1 MGASV
6 SSRTQGGIDKTLG
19 AIDVII
25 VDTDARS
32 AAVAESAKYPP
43 NIVKDAIF
51 KNIPVVSALWVIQS
65 IVNGT
70 KLPTKDFTI

>member
-32 AAVAESAKYPP
+32 AVAESAKYPP

-70 KLPTKDFTI
+70 KLPTKNFTI